1 MATREFDVDQVN
13 RRFRAFLQTAHSTRD
28 SAQHLILHLIHINE
42 AKTPPHYGSATPSN
56 RKTSAMTGITE
67 RIDNITKIPP
77 AYQHAELPA
86 PKSVKIEISPRCNYR
101 CGFCALRTREV
112 QPKWDMDFE
121 LFKRI
126 TREMREAG
134 VEEVGVFYLGESFMN
149 PRLLVDC
156 IRYLKAELGMP
167 YVFLTSN
174 ASMAFPEAVDACMA
188 AGLDSLKWSV
198 NAADEEQFEKIMG
211 VAGRLFRHALENIAA
226 ASALRHEKNY
236 KTGLYA
242 SSIRYDGE
250 QQVKMEELLTARV
263 RPYEDQHYWLPLYSM
278 GAFAT
283 QRESELGYKPTAG
296 NQGRIGA
303 LREPLPCWSAF
314 TEGHVTAEGKLSACC
329 FDATSNWSMG
339 DLNQLS
345 FMQAWNSEQ
354 FVKLRAAHLRRD
366 VGGTVCANCIAY
378 G

>member
-1 MATREFDVDQVN
+1 M
-13 RRFRAFLQTAHSTRD
+13 
-28 SAQHLILHLIHINE
+28 
-42 AKTPPHYGSATPSN
+42 
-56 RKTSAMTGITE
+56 TSITE

-77 AYQHAELPA
+77 KYLHAALPA

-101 CGFCALRTREV
+101 CGFCALRTREA
-112 QPKWDMDFE
+112 QPKWDMDFG
-121 LFKRI
+121 LFKRV

-134 VEEVGVFYLGESFMN
+134 VEEIGVFYLGESFMN

-156 IRYLKAELGMP
+156 IAYLKGELGMP

-174 ASMAFPEAVDACMA
+174 ASMAFPEAVNECMK

-198 NAADEEQFEKIMG
+198 NAANEQQFEKIMG
-211 VAGRLFRHALENIAA
+211 VKGKLFHNALDNIKSAW
-226 ASALRHEKNY
+226 ALRRDKGH

-242 SSIRYDGE
+242 SSIKYDGR
-250 QQVKMEELLTARV
+250 QQAKMERLLADDV
-263 RPYEDQHYWLPLYSM
+263 RPYVDVHYWLPLYSM

-283 QRESELGYKPTAG
+283 QREEELGYRPTAG

-314 TEGHVTAEGKLSACC
+314 TEGHVTADGKLSACC
-329 FDATSNWSMG
+329 FDAKANWTMG
-339 DLNQLS
+339 DLTKIP
-345 FMQAWNSEQ
+345 FMDAWNSAP
-354 FVKLRAAHLRRD
+354 FVKLREAHLKKD
-366 VGGTVCANCIAY
+366 VRGTVCENCIAY